1 MMSEEKQ
8 PDVRTKPKQD
18 ANSDRK
24 SLLVGSAWM
33 TAGSIISR
41 VLGAIYVIPW
51 GIWMG
56 THYHSANALFGRG
69 YNIYSLFLI
78 ISTVGI
84 PGAISKQI
92 SHYNSL
98 NEYGISRRLFY
109 QGLMLMGGMGVVTAG
124 VMYLGAPVLAAGDPR
139 MIPIIRSLSWPLLLI
154 PPLSILRGYFQGFAE
169 MAPSA
174 ISQLLEQVARLVY
187 ILGATFA
194 IMKVMGGNYIDAVSQ
209 STFAAFIG
217 AAAGLVYLVY
227 LYMRQ
232 IPRMNAAIAQ
242 SDQSLTVSTRQI
254 ITDIIRQAAPFIIL
268 DASITLYQFFD
279 QYTFNPF
286 MDMFYKLTRDQNDY
300 FFQLFGFNSNKLVM
314 IIVSLAASM
323 ALTVVPLLSA
333 AQARNDMKSVREQ
346 INNTL
351 ELFFFV
357 MLPSSLGM
365 AAVAQPL
372 NTVFYKYDAMGTM
385 VLQFNSYIAIIMGL
399 FTVLAAILQ
408 GVYLN
413 KQAIRYLLYGAI
425 FKITLQYSFVYYFGV
440 FGPLATTGIGF
451 LVSCGF
457 MIALLYRDFRFRMGD
472 LIRGTTEI
480 LVYATIMFAVVTLAV
495 FLMNIV
501 FPARDRMLAMV
512 ELLLAAGLGAAVYGY
527 LALRFRV
534 ADRLLGARVAGI
546 RRRLHI
552 K

>member
-1 MMSEEKQ
+1 MSEEKQ
-8 PDVRTKPKQD
+8 PVTTGS
-18 ANSDRK
+18 SDKR

-41 VLGAIYVIPW
+41 VLGAVYVIPW

-56 THYHSANALFGRG
+56 NYYHSANALFGRG

-92 SHYNSL
+92 AHYNSL
-98 NEYGISRRLFY
+98 NEYGVSRRLFY
-109 QGLMLMGGMGVVTAG
+109 QGLLLMGGMGIVTAG
-124 VMYLGAPVLAAGDPR
+124 IMYVAAPILGQGDPR
-139 MIPIIRSLSWPLLLI
+139 MIPIIHSLSWPLLLI
-154 PPLSILRGYFQGFAE
+154 PPLSILRGYFQGFSE

-187 ILGATFA
+187 ILGATYA
-194 IMKVMGGNYIDAVSQ
+194 IMRMMGGNYVDAVAQ

-232 IPRMNAAIAQ
+232 VPRMNKAIAQ
-242 SDQSLTVSTRQI
+242 STGTLDVSTSQI
-254 ITDIIRQAAPFIIL
+254 ITDILRQAAPFIIL

-279 QYTFNPF
+279 QYTFNNF
-286 MDMFYKLTRDQNDY
+286 MDQFYKLTQAQNDY
-300 FFQLFGFNSNKLVM
+300 YFQLFGFNSNKLIM
-314 IIVSLAASM
+314 IIVSLAAAM

-333 AQARNDMKSVREQ
+333 AQARHDIKSVREQ

-365 AAVAQPL
+365 AAIAQPL
-372 NTVFYKYDAMGTM
+372 NTVFYRYDLMGSM

-413 KQAIRYLLYGAI
+413 KEAIRYLLYGAV
-425 FKITLQYSFVYYFGV
+425 FKVTLQYSFVYFFGV

-457 MIALLYRDFRFRMGD
+457 MMALLYRRFHFRMGD
-472 LIRGTTEI
+472 LIRGTTQI
-480 LVYATIMFAVVTLAV
+480 LVYATIMFAVVMIAV
-495 FLMNIV
+495 WLMNMV
-501 FPARDRMLAMV
+501 FPASDRVLAMV
-512 ELLLAAGLGAAVYGY
+512 EVVVAAGLGAAVYGY
-527 LALRFRV
+527 LVLRFRV
-534 ADRLLGARVAGI
+534 ADRLLGARIAGL

>member
-1 MMSEEKQ
+1 MSEEKQ
-8 PDVRTKPKQD
+8 PVTTGS
-18 ANSDRK
+18 SDKR

-41 VLGAIYVIPW
+41 VLGAVYVIPW

-56 THYHSANALFGRG
+56 SHYHSANALFGRG

-92 SHYNSL
+92 AHYNSL
-98 NEYGISRRLFY
+98 NEYGVSRRLFY
-109 QGLMLMGGMGVVTAG
+109 QGLLLMGGMGIVTAG
-124 VMYLGAPVLAAGDPR
+124 VMYVAAPILGQGDPR
-139 MIPIIRSLSWPLLLI
+139 MIPIIHSLSWPLLLI
-154 PPLSILRGYFQGFAE
+154 PPLSILRGYFQGFSE

-187 ILGATFA
+187 ILGATYA
-194 IMKVMGGNYIDAVSQ
+194 IMRMMGGNYVDAVAQ

-232 IPRMNAAIAQ
+232 VPRMNKAIAQ
-242 SDQSLTVSTRQI
+242 STGTLDVSTSQI
-254 ITDIIRQAAPFIIL
+254 ITDIMRQAAPFIIL

-279 QYTFNPF
+279 QYTFNNF
-286 MDMFYKLTRDQNDY
+286 MDQFYKLTQAQNDY
-300 FFQLFGFNSNKLVM
+300 YFQLFGFNSNKLIM
-314 IIVSLAASM
+314 IIVSLAAAM

-333 AQARNDMKSVREQ
+333 AQARHDIKSVREQ

-365 AAVAQPL
+365 AAIAQPL
-372 NTVFYKYDAMGTM
+372 NTVFYRYDLMGSM

-413 KQAIRYLLYGAI
+413 KEAIRYLLYGAV
-425 FKITLQYSFVYYFGV
+425 FKVTLQYSFVYFFGV

-457 MIALLYRDFRFRMGD
+457 MLALLYRRFHFRMGD
-472 LIRGTTEI
+472 LIRGTTQI
-480 LVYATIMFAVVTLAV
+480 LVYATIMFAVVMIAV
-495 FLMNIV
+495 WLMNMV
-501 FPARDRMLAMV
+501 FPASDRVLAMV
-512 ELLLAAGLGAAVYGY
+512 EVVVAAGLGAAVYGY
-527 LALRFRV
+527 LVLRFRV
-534 ADRLLGARVAGI
+534 ADRLLGARVAGL